1 MVRPD
6 LTRWNQSLD
15 DLLRGSIDS
24 PHPLTRE
31 RYLALYNIASGQ
43 ANASSFAKMI
53 NRENETVMNWVHNY
67 NKRGPEALVYR
78 RTGGSLPLFLPSKP
92 KK

>member
-6 LTRWNQSLD
+6 LAKWNQSLD
-15 DLLRGSIDS
+15 DLLRGSLEA
-24 PHPLTRE
+24 PHPRTRE
-31 RYLALYNIASGQ
+31 RNLALYNIASGQ
-43 ANASSFAKMI
+43 ATATSIAKLL

-67 NKRGPEALVYR
+67 NKSGPEALVYR